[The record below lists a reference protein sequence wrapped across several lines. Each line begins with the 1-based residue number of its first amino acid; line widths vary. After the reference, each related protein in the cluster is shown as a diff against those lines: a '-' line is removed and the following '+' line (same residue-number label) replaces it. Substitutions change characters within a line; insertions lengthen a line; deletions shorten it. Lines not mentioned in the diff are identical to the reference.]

1 MFPLMAR
8 RPAMDAANGGMGN
21 LAERAASNAGNGDDE
36 VLKFAPREKE
46 TCVGDELASAAM

>member
-21 LAERAASNAGNGDDE
+21 LTERAASNAGNGDDE